1 MNQKLD
7 SMYYGLEGGVHNYDK
22 TVWQKVYIGEKEQ
35 YIKIASLNSEIPKLN
50 ISIDA
55 PEATIS
61 TAPYFDTDVNGA
73 VEDLHI

>member
-1 MNQKLD
+1 MLFR
-7 SMYYGLEGGVHNYDK
+7 S
-22 TVWQKVYIGEKEQ
+22 GEKEQ

-50 ISIDA
+50 ISVDA